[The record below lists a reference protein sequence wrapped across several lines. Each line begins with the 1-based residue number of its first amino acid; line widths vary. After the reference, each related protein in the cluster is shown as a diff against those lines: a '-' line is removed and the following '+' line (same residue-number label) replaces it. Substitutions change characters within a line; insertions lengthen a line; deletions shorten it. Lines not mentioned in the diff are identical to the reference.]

1 MDLRDNKE
9 RQGTAPAMRQI
20 VDEMLRLE
28 GVIGSLIVGK
38 DGLVVASTL
47 SNPEDGEVLGAMSA
61 AVYGEINKS
70 TKRIG
75 VGSLVDAIIDA
86 QDGSIL
92 LLEARELLL
101 VVITH
106 RVVNLGLVKLEM
118 RRAAKRITEVI
129 TL

>member
-1 MDLRDNKE
+1 MRRIVEELLRID
-9 RQGTAPAMRQI
+9 
-20 VDEMLRLE
+20 

-38 DGLVVASTL
+38 DGLVVSSTL
-47 SNPEDGEVLGAMSA
+47 LNPEDGEVLGAMSA

-86 QDGSIL
+86 EDGSIL
-92 LLEARELLL
+92 LLEARDLIL
-101 VVITH
+101 VVITQ

-118 RRAAKRITEVI
+118 RKAAKRISEVVPI
-129 TL
+129 